1 MNNREVEGE
10 WVVVRSFSIFCSI
23 YLAVAVQSSVIVS
36 EWPAG
41 CRPFLPA
48 LVLVAIA
55 FWSNGAAAVAW
66 SASVGLLLDGLSL
79 ERLGVQLAW
88 ATLLGCGLQVA
99 IANVRSSGP
108 ITWVGMV
115 FAVAM
120 VWRVVLPLGLGFL
133 DGRSVDAAGV
143 LAIAIVEAA
152 ATAGLAAAIVCGDR
166 WVLGSSRRVIA

>member
-1 MNNREVEGE
+1 M
-10 WVVVRSFSIFCSI
+10 VRSFSILCSI
-23 YLAVAVQSSVIVS
+23 YLAVAVQSSAIVS
-36 EWPAG
+36 EWPVG

-55 FWSNGAAAVAW
+55 FWSNGAAAMAW

-79 ERLGVQLAW
+79 ERLGVQLAL

-99 IANVRSSGP
+99 RMNRRLSDPV
-108 ITWVGMV
+108 TWAGMV
-115 FAVAM
+115 FAVTI

-143 LAIAIVEAA
+143 LAVAIVEAA

-166 WVLGSSRRVIA
+166 WVLGGSRPVVT